1 MAKPTK
7 PKLDGI
13 DLKILKEVQADAALP
28 LADLAER
35 VGVSQTP
42 CWRRVQKLEQQ
53 GVIRKR
59 VALLDRHQ
67 LNVGVTVFIAIRTS
81 QHSLDWLESFGSA
94 VRDIPEIVDVYRMS
108 GEIDYLL
115 RAYVPDIGSY
125 DALYKQLITKIA
137 LTDVTSMFAMEELK
151 STTEVPLIFA
161 ERAVAS
167 RK

>member
-1 MAKPTK
+1 MGAGAK
-7 PKLDGI
+7 PKLDAI
-13 DLKILKEVQADAALP
+13 DLRILREVQADAALA
-28 LADLAER
+28 LADIADK
-35 VGVSQTP
+35 VGISATP
-42 CWRRVQKLEQQ
+42 CWRRIQRLELQ

-59 VALLDRHQ
+59 VALLDRRQ
-67 LNVGVTVFIAIRTS
+67 LNVGITVFIAIRTS
-81 QHSLDWLESFGSA
+81 QHNADWLEAFSHA

-115 RAYVPDIGSY
+115 RAYVPDIESY
-125 DALYKQLITKIA
+125 DGVYKKLISKVA

-161 ERAVAS
+161 D

>member
-1 MAKPTK
+1 MRAGAK
-7 PKLDGI
+7 PKLDAI
-13 DLKILKEVQADAALP
+13 DLRILREVQADAGLA
-28 LADLAER
+28 LADMADR
-35 VGVSQTP
+35 VGVSATP
-42 CWRRVQKLEQQ
+42 CWRRIQRLEHE

-59 VALLDRHQ
+59 VALLDRRQ
-67 LNVGVTVFIAIRTS
+67 LNVGITVFIAIRTS
-81 QHSLDWLESFGSA
+81 QHNAEWLEAFSRA

-115 RAYVPDIGSY
+115 RAYVPDIESY
-125 DALYKQLITKIA
+125 DGVYKKLISKVA

-161 ERAVAS
+161 D

>member
-1 MAKPTK
+1 MSASAK
-7 PKLDGI
+7 PKLDAI
-13 DLKILKEVQADAALP
+13 DLRILREVQADAALA
-28 LADLAER
+28 LADIADK
-35 VGVSQTP
+35 VGISATP
-42 CWRRVQKLEQQ
+42 CWRRIQRLEQR

-59 VALLDRHQ
+59 VALLDRRQ
-67 LNVGVTVFIAIRTS
+67 LNVGITVFIAIRTS
-81 QHSLDWLESFGSA
+81 QHNAEWLEAFSHA

-115 RAYVPDIGSY
+115 RAYVPDIESY
-125 DALYKQLITKIA
+125 DAVYKKLISKVA

-161 ERAVAS
+161 D